1 MNWIHTHVYN
11 TTLILTHTQK
21 NKNLSSNTSTSSK
34 KRQQKETNRNSQAKK
49 KRKKEAM
56 TSLREGTQIAQY
68 WYLPSAPYKK
78 NFKRWVWL
86 PGTVTRTSDIEA
98 TKDEEDKD
106 QEGFNTRIKWDTIKL
121 DGKPVYEGDTFDET
135 FLIKDH
141 LKEFAEIDLYQKEDN
156 WVHGPFA
163 KEVLK
168 WQNNGGLK
176 GLDDTQVIL
185 VEDEIEEESSSE
197 ETEEESSSRVSPYI
211 VVVYIDFAIFLLLK
225 CIVQL
230 I

>member
-1 MNWIHTHVYN
+1 
-11 TTLILTHTQK
+11 
-21 NKNLSSNTSTSSK
+21 
-34 KRQQKETNRNSQAKK
+34 
-49 KRKKEAM
+49 M

-197 ETEEESSSRVSPYI
+197 ETEEESSSSVSPYI